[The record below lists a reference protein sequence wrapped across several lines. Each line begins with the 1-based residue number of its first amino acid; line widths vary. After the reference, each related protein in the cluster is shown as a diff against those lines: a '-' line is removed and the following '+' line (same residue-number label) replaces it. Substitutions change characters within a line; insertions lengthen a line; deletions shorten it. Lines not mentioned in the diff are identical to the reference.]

1 MRPVFERKYAMQI
14 DQKVEDDKMVNQIAE
29 NEGSYQRDTL
39 SLILKITHIINPLV
53 GTNMLIIYLLNPAWP
68 LLVVVLT
75 HYLTWPNFLWCSLL
89 LRRGKIESSARLYL
103 LGINLLMG
111 ANIAFNPE
119 NLTLIFVAALGIF
132 VLLATFLET
141 SDRVAIRWAVLSV
154 GVYLLAMIARR
165 LFSFPESDF
174 GVIGDIFL
182 YVLPP
187 VIYLITSLQG
197 RVLTRYLKRA
207 LLRSEEARLEL
218 ETSNLEL
225 SKAKETAEDAN
236 QAKSTFLA
244 NMSHELRTP
253 LNAIIGYTEIMSEEA
268 EGNRTQD
275 QL

>member
-1 MRPVFERKYAMQI
+1 MQI

-207 LLRSEEARLEL
+207 LLRSKEARLEL